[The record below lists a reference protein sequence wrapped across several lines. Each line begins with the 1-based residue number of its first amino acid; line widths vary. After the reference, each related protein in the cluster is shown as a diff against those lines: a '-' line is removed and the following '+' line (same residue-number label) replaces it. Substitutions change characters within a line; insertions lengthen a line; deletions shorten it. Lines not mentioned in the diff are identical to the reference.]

1 VRYHRFLGLLR
12 GFGGGRILLH
22 QRAGRDV
29 LRFDGGS
36 SDDWCQLDGNG
47 LRNTWIIVL
56 LHAQERERTPDVQAN
71 HKHSRTGPTDNSR
84 AGPLCEMCSGGHA
97 LNDAQERRRP
107 RGRPVATHI

>member
-1 VRYHRFLGLLR
+1 MRYHRFLGLLR
-12 GFGGGRILLH
+12 GFGGGCILLH

-36 SDDWCQLDGNG
+36 SDDWRQLDGNG
-47 LRNTWIIVL
+47 PRIIWIIVR
-56 LHAQERERTPDVQAN
+56 LHAQECERAPHVQAN
-71 HKHSRTGPTDNSR
+71 RKRSRTGPTDNSR